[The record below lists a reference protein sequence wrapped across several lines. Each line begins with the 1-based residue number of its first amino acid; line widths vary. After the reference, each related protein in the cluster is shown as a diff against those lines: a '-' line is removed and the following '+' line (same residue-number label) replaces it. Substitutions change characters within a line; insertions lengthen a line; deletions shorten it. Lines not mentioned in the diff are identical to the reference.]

1 MERLWAPWRIEY
13 ISGQRGRESKTGCVF
28 CDAVDEQDDAS
39 RLVLGR
45 GRNVFT
51 IMNLFPYT
59 NGHLMVVPNRHVG
72 DITMLN
78 NDEFRD
84 IMAGV
89 RDAVDI
95 LGATM
100 NCDGYNVGMNLGRAA
115 GAGIAEHVHMHVVPR
130 WNGDTNFMAVVD
142 DTKVVS
148 EALDET
154 YRKLRAEYEKRGLV
168 TIG

>member
-1 MERLWAPWRIEY
+1 
-13 ISGQRGRESKTGCVF
+13 
-28 CDAVDEQDDAS
+28 
-39 RLVLGR
+39 
-45 GRNVFT
+45 
-51 IMNLFPYT
+51 MNLFPYT

-89 RDAVDI
+89 RDAVDV

-168 TIG
+168 TVG